1 MRKIGEILETV
12 VVVAILLVLVHTFLD
27 DYSIMAGWDVNA
39 RKWIIWAG
47 LGFDIFFTDR
57 VPHAH
62 VPCPDRIVRASTIS
76 SSSAAGSISWPPF
89 RFSLFN
95 SLPNTLALLAGTGL
109 LTGLGSFLNVLK
121 VIKAVRIARILRL
134 MRIVKL
140 FRRIRYVR
148 SPMAQKHIAIITTI
162 SVSILVFWSVGAS
175 AWRPSAFFPA
185 WRLRMQAA
193 RRPVRAHIA
202 ERDVSLTTLSA
213 RAAAVA
219 AIDPTVLLVR
229 QQGGSTVW
237 SRYDGAYYRAHFL
250 PGDYSYYAAHG
261 VEVFLDERPIVGAAA
276 REGYRIL
283 HCRGAC
289 RARDI
294 FLYAPRFA
302 LGISD
307 PIHIMQRGMSES
319 GYNLEVKIPPQ
330 RADEDVF
337 ALARLYNGV
346 FLPLKDREGASRP
359 AEGSALN
366 IEEIKNLVDKG

>member
-1 MRKIGEILETV
+1 MRKIGEILESV
-12 VVVAILLVLVHTFLD
+12 VVVAILLVLVHTFLE
-27 DYSIMAGWDVNA
+27 DYSSMAGWDVNA

-47 LGFDIFFTDR
+47 LGFDLLFTIEFLTRMYLALSNREGIAYFFQQRGWIDFLAS
-57 VPHAH
+57 VPLL
-62 VPCPDRIVRASTIS
+62 
-76 SSSAAGSISWPPF
+76 
-89 RFSLFN
+89 LFN

-162 SVSILVFWSVGAS
+162 CVSILVFWSVGAS
-175 AWRPSAFFPA
+175 ALQALGVLPGLEASYANS
-185 WRLRMQAA
+185 QAA
-193 RRPVRAHIA
+193 RA
-202 ERDVSLTTLSA
+202 RDITTGDASFARLSG
-213 RAAAVA
+213 RAAAIA

-229 QQGGSTVW
+229 QQGGNAAW

-250 PGDYSYYAAHG
+250 PGDYAYYASDR
-261 VEVFLDERPIVGAAA
+261 VEVFLDERPIVRAAA
-276 REGYRIL
+276 RESIVFFFAVVLVVLGIL
-283 HCRGAC
+283 
-289 RARDI
+289 
-294 FLYAPRFA
+294 FLYAPQFA

-319 GYNLEVKIPPQ
+319 AYNLEVKIPPH

-337 ALARLYNGV
+337 ALAVLYNSV
-346 FLPLKDREGASRP
+346 FLPLKDRESAGKPS
-359 AEGSALN
+359 EDSALK
-366 IEEIKNLVDKG
+366 IDEIKDLVDKG

>member
-12 VVVAILLVLVHTFLD
+12 VVVAILLVLVHTFLE
-27 DYSIMAGWDVNA
+27 DYSSLAGWDVNA

-47 LGFDIFFTDR
+47 LGFDLFFTIEFLTRMYLALSNREGIVYFFQQRGWIDFLAS
-57 VPHAH
+57 VPLL
-62 VPCPDRIVRASTIS
+62 
-76 SSSAAGSISWPPF
+76 
-89 RFSLFN
+89 LFN

-148 SPMAQKHIAIITTI
+148 SPMAQKHIAVITTI
-162 SVSILVFWSVGAS
+162 CVSILVFWSVGA
-175 AWRPSAFFPA
+175 AALQAVGVFPGLEA
-185 WRLRMQAA
+185 SYAGGQTA
-193 RRPVRAHIA
+193 RARAITDGDA
-202 ERDVSLTTLSA
+202 GTPALFG
-213 RAAAVA
+213 RAAAMA

-229 QQGGSTVW
+229 HQGGSAVW

-250 PGDYSYYAAHG
+250 AGDYAYYTSNG
-261 VEVFLDERPIVGAAA
+261 MEVYLDERPVVGAAA
-276 REGYRIL
+276 REGIVFFFAVVLVVLGIL
-283 HCRGAC
+283 
-289 RARDI
+289 

-319 GYNLEVKIPPQ
+319 AYNLEVKIPPQ

-337 ALARLYNGV
+337 ALAALYNSV
-346 FLPLKDREGASRP
+346 FLPLKDRESAGKPS
-359 AEGSALN
+359 EDSALT
-366 IEEIKNLVDKG
+366 IDEIKDLVDKG